1 MTQTATARIVFMGSP
16 DFALPT
22 LEALSTRYE
31 VVGVVTQPD
40 RPAGRGRLP
49 QACAVKQMADLLGI
63 PSYQPLS
70 LRTPEALE
78 RLTNWSP
85 DLIVVV
91 AFGQILPKAVLN
103 LPPKG
108 CINVHASLLP
118 RWRGAAPIQAAI
130 AAGDDRTGVTIMQM
144 ESGLD
149 TGPILT
155 QRDVPIRVDTQADE
169 LSEQLAHLGAKI
181 LLDIL
186 PSYLNGMLAPLPQ
199 NSELATYA
207 PKLSKADGVL
217 DFSKPALL
225 LTKLVNAYNPWPG
238 SSFEYNGKQ
247 IKVLQVHVHD
257 TFESEPSE
265 RYVINGLPAIGTSEG
280 FLVIDNLQPEG
291 KKPMSGEAFLNGQPG
306 WLKD

>member
-16 DFALPT
+16 EFALPT
-22 LEALSTRYE
+22 LEALSSRYD

-40 RPAGRGRLP
+40 RPAGRGRLS

-70 LRTPEALE
+70 LRTPEALK
-78 RLTNWSP
+78 RLKNWSP

-130 AAGDDRTGVTIMQM
+130 AAGDDRTGVTIMQI
-144 ESGLD
+144 EAGLD
-149 TGPILT
+149 TGPILA
-155 QRDVPIRVDTQADE
+155 QRDVPIRTDTQAGE
-169 LSEQLAHLGAKI
+169 LSDQLAHLGAKALI
-181 LLDIL
+181 DIL

-199 NSELATYA
+199 NSDLATYA
-207 PKLSKADGVL
+207 PKLSKADSLL
-217 DFSKPALL
+217 DFTKPASHLIRL
-225 LTKLVNAYNPWPG
+225 INAYNPWPG
-238 SSFEYNGKQ
+238 SHFVFKGKQ
-247 IKVLQVHVHD
+247 VKVLEAHVHD
-257 TFESEPSE
+257 TFESEPNE
-265 RYVINGLPAIGTSEG
+265 RFVVNGLPAVGTSDG
-280 FLVIDNLQPEG
+280 FLVIDRLQPEG
-291 KKPMSGEAFLNGQPG
+291 KKAMTGEAFLNGQPG
-306 WLKD
+306 WLAD